1 MSIPPPPGPQQPPGS
16 PEQPQGPYAQ
26 GQYPPPS
33 PYAQGAPGAPGPYAY
48 QPYGPYGPQGP
59 HGPYSPY
66 GSQAPVNGVAIG
78 ALVLG
83 ILCFVPA
90 LGLVLGLIAL
100 AQIKKKGE
108 RGKGMAVAGSILS
121 SVGLALWALALATGG
136 AADFWEGFR
145 DAAKGEGTAFALAK
159 GDCFDSPTGNL
170 EGDAYD
176 VDEVPCSREHDGEV
190 FAVVTLPGDDFP
202 GDDEVTDT
210 ADEKCYALQDGYAMD
225 TWAVPDDADVYYFI
239 PSEESWRF
247 GDREITCL
255 FGSTEENGKLT
266 GSLRNDA
273 STLDTDQTVFLSA
286 TNAIDTALY
295 EEPEEYPED
304 DLAANRAW
312 AKDVH
317 AVLGEQ
323 IEALRGHEWPAG
335 AKQPVADLVE
345 EMEAA
350 LKEWSRAAAATD
362 ADTYY
367 THYES
372 GYEYVDG
379 PTTVTARKALGLD
392 TTVPTYEDDS
402 DSGGGSGNEGG
413 INV

>member
-16 PEQPQGPYAQ
+16 PEQPQGPYA
-26 GQYPPPS
+26 
-33 PYAQGAPGAPGPYAY
+33 PGPFAY
-48 QPYGPYGPQGP
+48 QQQPYGPYTPYTP
-59 HGPYSPY
+59 YGPYGRP
-66 GSQAPVNGVAIG
+66 APVNGVAIG

-90 LGLVLGLIAL
+90 VGLVLGLIAL

-108 RGKGMAVAGSILS
+108 RGKGMAIAGSILS
-121 SVGLALWALALATGG
+121 SVGLALWVLMLSTGS
-136 AADFWEGFR
+136 ASDFWEGFR
-145 DAAKGEGTAFALAK
+145 DAAKGDGTAYALAK

-176 VDEVPCSREHDGEV
+176 VDELPCSRAHDGEV
-190 FAVVTLPGDDFP
+190 FAVVTLPDGDFP
-202 GDDEVTDT
+202 GDDEVTGV

-239 PSEESWRF
+239 PSEQSWRF

-273 STLDTDQTVFLSA
+273 TTLDTDQTTFLSA
-286 TNAIDTALY
+286 TNAVDTVLY
-295 EEPEEYPED
+295 EEPEEYPEE
-304 DLAANRAW
+304 DLAANQAW
-312 AKDVH
+312 AEEVH
-317 AVLGEQ
+317 TVLGEQ

-335 AKQPVADLVE
+335 AERPVAALVK
-345 EMEAA
+345 EMEGAR
-350 LKEWSRAAAATD
+350 KDWERAAAAKD
-362 ADTYY
+362 ADTFY
-367 THYES
+367 THYDS

-379 PTTVTARKALGLD
+379 RTTVTARKALGLD
-392 TTVPTYEDDS
+392 TTVPTYEE
-402 DSGGGSGNEGG
+402 DSGGGSESGSGGG